1 MKKKNTIKNLFYIF
15 FPIIIGGIVGI
26 IINGH
31 INYEVLN
38 KPLLAPP
45 SYLFPIVWSIIYL
58 LMGISYYL
66 FRKNVNKDI
75 DKTIKVYYL
84 QLFVNALWSIIFF
97 IFELRFF
104 AIIWILLLLGL
115 VITLYKL
122 YKDRYI
128 KSSYFIIPYII
139 WTLFATY
146 LNIGF
151 YILNR

>member
-15 FPIIIGGIVGI
+15 FPIIIGGIVGK